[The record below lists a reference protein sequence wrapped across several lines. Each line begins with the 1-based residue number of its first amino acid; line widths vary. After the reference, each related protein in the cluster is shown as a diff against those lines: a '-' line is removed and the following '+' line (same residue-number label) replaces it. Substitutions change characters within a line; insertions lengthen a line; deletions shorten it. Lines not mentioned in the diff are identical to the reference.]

1 MIFQSD
7 KYTIIRRAISPEL
20 AKFASDYFLL
30 KREVFKTMRQTGYL
44 HPQDESFG
52 VWGDTLVPDTY
63 AHYGD
68 IVMETLLKW
77 VQPEMEKRT
86 GLSLTPTYSYAR
98 IYKKG
103 DILHR
108 HKDRP
113 SCEISTT
120 LNLGGDHWSIYL
132 EPEIEVNLTHGDML
146 IYSGC
151 ILEHWR
157 EVFKGD
163 TCVQVFL
170 HYNSTTENTF
180 DRRRHLGL
188 PSVFAIA

>member
-1 MIFQSD
+1 MNFQSD

-30 KREVFKTMRQTGYL
+30 KREVFKTMKKTGFL
-44 HPQDESFG
+44 RPQDESFG
-52 VWGDTLVPDTY
+52 MWGDAQVPDTY

-103 DILHR
+103 DTLHR

-157 EVFKGD
+157 EVFEGD

-170 HYNSTTENTF
+170 HYNSTTENEF
-180 DRRRHLGL
+180 DKRRHLGL
-188 PSVFAIA
+188 PSAFANT